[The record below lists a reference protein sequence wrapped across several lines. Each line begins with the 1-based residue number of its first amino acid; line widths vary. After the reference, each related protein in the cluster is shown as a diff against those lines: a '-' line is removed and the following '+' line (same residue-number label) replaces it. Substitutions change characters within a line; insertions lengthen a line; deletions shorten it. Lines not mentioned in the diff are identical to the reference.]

1 MQKSTIQ
8 FSITKVIIVLFFA
21 SCSSVNV
28 VKDYES
34 VSIEKQFFQNTYFNN
49 SDIDYVYKAN
59 ISVYGNNLTGIF
71 IAKKINRTTHRVVF
85 TTEFGNKLFDIEISE
100 TEFRINSIVD
110 ELNKKIL
117 INTLKNDFRLLFKTD
132 FLVSEQYQNKTYK
145 VIKSTD
151 NNNFNYLF
159 FTTSNNK
166 LDKIIHTTKTKE
178 KISISFSSENNI
190 FAQNIIVQHYNIPMQ
205 IEFNYLKQ
213 NQ

>member
-8 FSITKVIIVLFFA
+8 FSLTKVIIVLFFA

-49 SDIDYVYKAN
+49 SEIDYVYKAN

-71 IAKKINRTTHRVVF
+71 IAKKIDRTTHRVVF

-100 TEFRINSIVD
+100 TEFKINYIVD

-117 INTLKNDFRLLFKTD
+117 INTLKTDFRLLFKTD
-132 FLVSEQYQNKTYK
+132 FLVSEQYQNNTYK
-145 VIKSTD
+145 VIKSID

-159 FTTSNNK
+159 YTTSNNK

-178 KISISFSSENNI
+178 IISISFSSENNI

-205 IEFNYLKQ
+205 IEFNNFKQ

>member
-34 VSIEKQFFQNTYFNN
+34 VSIEKQLFQNTYFNN

>member
-8 FSITKVIIVLFFA
+8 FSLTKVIIVLFFA

-49 SDIDYVYKAN
+49 SEIDYVYKAN

-71 IAKKINRTTHRVVF
+71 IAKKIDRTTHRVVF

-100 TEFRINSIVD
+100 TEFKINYIVD

-117 INTLKNDFRLLFKTD
+117 INTLKTDFRLLFKTD
-132 FLVSEQYQNKTYK
+132 FLVSEQYQNNTYK